1 MMRPP
6 RWNVIL
12 FLISKELWNGD
23 FVLGDILLD
32 LFNCDLALVS
42 FRVRKSVRKVEAA
55 EVA

>member
-1 MMRPP
+1 MRPP